1 MYNLNSRQ
9 KFLLILTAA
18 LTALTSN
25 AQDPDSADY
34 CSLPL
39 AGASVCPKISEL
51 KYNPSSSQWTTDTDW
66 KSTTNSFSTQVVTF
80 LGSQWKGVQM
90 GHLLCLYQ
98 GPSKNEFPISMAKN
112 IIVQSPKNLLET
124 LTPKGAQ
131 YTNPWLTKNDKT
143 TITMDCYARSNSP
156 CDCPWIQF
164 QEKQETVEEVINSIE
179 KPSIYPAWAM

>member
-1 MYNLNSRQ
+1 MYNLNFRQ

-51 KYNPSSSQWTTDTDW
+51 KYNPSS
-66 KSTTNSFSTQVVTF
+66 
-80 LGSQWKGVQM
+80 SQWKGVQM

-143 TITMDCYARSNSP
+143 IITMDCYARSNSP

-179 KPSIYPAWAM
+179 KPPIYPAWAM